1 MAETIGYK
9 FTDMRDAETVSLD
22 DLRKEIA
29 RLKNLVGFY
38 ETKQLALKKTINSMY
53 GAIASR
59 YFVAYN
65 TDVAESITAQ
75 GRDLNHYSE
84 NSVNDYFEGI
94 FQSNPKITL
103 YYQWVH
109 YDDDGNRITFK
120 KSADYPNY
128 YNVGKWEECKSWEPA
143 VKKGKKL
150 TPDMKA
156 CLKDNSTGHCD
167 WFQTEVGLWQ
177 KLGVDPTLAASFD
190 IDKGRTTKIP
200 KLTGSDYSYLTNN
213 QNVSLTVAGDTDS
226 CVFSTH
232 LCISDQNNE
241 KSEIKIGDL
250 FDKAK
255 YANHDIVLSV
265 SDGSEVVPVHDINI
279 KSYDNDLDKVVYK
292 PIKYVMRHKVKKAKY
307 KITSESGKSVIV
319 TEDHSCMVI
328 RDGDLISV
336 KAKDINRNTDRVMI
350 VE

>member
-1 MAETIGYK
+1 MAEPIKYV
-9 FTDMRDAETVSLD
+9 FTQMRDAETVPLD
-22 DLRKEIA
+22 ELRKEIK
-29 RLKNLVGFY
+29 RMKNVINFY
-38 ETKQLALKKTINSMY
+38 ETKQLALKKFINSVY
-53 GAIASR
+53 GSTASR

-65 TDVAESITAQ
+65 TSVAESITAQ

-109 YDDDGNRITFK
+109 YDNDGNRITFK
-120 KSADYPNY
+120 KSANYPNY
-128 YNVGKWEECKSWEPA
+128 YNVGKWEECKAWEMA

-150 TPDMKA
+150 TPEMKS

-200 KLTGSDYSYLTNN
+200 KLTGPEYSYLTNN

-226 CVFSTH
+226 CIFSTY
-232 LCISDQNNE
+232 LSISDDDNN
-241 KSEIKIGDL
+241 KNRIKIGDL
-250 FDKAK
+250 FNESK
-255 YANHDIVLSV
+255 YANHDVILDI
-265 SDGSEVVPVHDINI
+265 SDGSEVVPVNNVNV
-279 KSYDNDLDKVVYK
+279 KSYDPDLDMVVYK
-292 PIKYVMRHKVKKAKY
+292 PIRYVMRHKVKKAKY
-307 KITSESGKSVIV
+307 KITTESGKSVIV

-328 RDGDLISV
+328 RDGELISV
-336 KAKDINRNTDRVMI
+336 KTKDINPETDKIMSI
-350 VE
+350 C

>member
-1 MAETIGYK
+1 MAENIGYV
-9 FTDMRDAETVSLD
+9 FTKMRDAETVPLE
-22 DLRKEIA
+22 DLKKEIA
-29 RLKNLVGFY
+29 RLRNLVGYY
-38 ETKQLALKKTINSMY
+38 ETKQLALKKQINSMY
-53 GAIASR
+53 GAIASK

-65 TDVAESITAQ
+65 VDVAESITAQ

-109 YDDDGNRITFK
+109 YDNEGNRITFK
-120 KSADYPNY
+120 KADNYPDY

-150 TPDMKA
+150 TPDMKS

-200 KLTGSDYSYLTNN
+200 KLTGPDYSYLTNK
-213 QNVSLTVAGDTDS
+213 QNISTTIAGDTDS
-226 CVFSTH
+226 CIFSTH
-232 LCISDQNNE
+232 LCISDEKNNN
-241 KSEIKIGDL
+241 SRIKIGDL
-250 FDKAK
+250 FNESK
-255 YANHDIVLSV
+255 YANHDVVLNV
-265 SDGSEVVPVHDINI
+265 SDGSEVVPVHNINV
-279 KSYDNDLDKVVYK
+279 KSYDSDLDMVVYK
-292 PIKYVMRHKVKKAKY
+292 PIRYVMRHKVKKAKY
-307 KITSESGKSVIV
+307 KITTESGKTVIV

-328 RDGDLISV
+328 RNGELISV
-336 KAKDINRNTDRVMI
+336 KTKDINIETDKIMSI
-350 VE
+350 